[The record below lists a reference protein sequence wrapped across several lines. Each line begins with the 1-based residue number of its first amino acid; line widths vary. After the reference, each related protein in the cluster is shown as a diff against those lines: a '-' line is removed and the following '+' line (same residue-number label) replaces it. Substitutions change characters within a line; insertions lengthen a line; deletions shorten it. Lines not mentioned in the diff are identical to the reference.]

1 MFFQRLYQLFVQ
13 FRDFIVFVLLVII
26 SLSLISIG
34 DISAIS
40 GFRAF
45 VVGTIGWIND
55 KVMFIPNISAL
66 RNENQTLRDLN
77 LELSNEVTTNYIA
90 QKENENLRKL
100 MELPQKLS
108 KPIEFADVVGY
119 EKIGNKNYLI
129 INKGSSDSLEFGMV
143 VRTDAGLLGTIAMVS
158 KKYSIVETI
167 FNPEVKISAKVPAQ
181 SILGIVV
188 WDGEN
193 SLLLQNIPHTVK
205 INQWEEVVTS
215 NFSSRYPADVPIG
228 KIRSISIDP
237 GTLFHKIV
245 IEPYAKFN
253 QVGQVAIIKELP
265 DSAKINLIKKFFK
278 VSE

>member
-13 FRDFIVFVLLVII
+13 FRDFIIFILFVII

-34 DISAIS
+34 DTSAIS

-45 VVGTIGWIND
+45 VVGAIGWIND
-55 KVMFIPNISAL
+55 KVMFVPNVSAL
-66 RNENQTLRDLN
+66 KNENQTLRELN
-77 LELSNEVTTNYIA
+77 LELSNEVTQNYIA
-90 QKENENLRKL
+90 QKENDNLRKL
-100 MELPQKLS
+100 MELPKKLS

-129 INKGSSDSLEFGMV
+129 INKGSSDSLDFGMV

-167 FNPEVKISAKVPAQ
+167 FNPDVKISAKIPSQ
-181 SILGIVV
+181 SLFGIVV
-188 WDGEN
+188 WDGES
-193 SLLLQNIPHTVK
+193 SLLLKNIPRTVK
-205 INQWEEVVTS
+205 VNKWDEVVTS

-228 KIRSISIDP
+228 KIRSISVEP
-237 GTLFHKIV
+237 GTLFHRIE